1 MNEFDTEVP
10 DTPTFQVG
18 YFFGKQS
25 SKHWLVSQDDLNSMY
40 KSIKKGN
47 ILLWC
52 DKLSSQLQSS
62 ESCKGQKRK
71 LQDDPPQ
78 QSKSHESEV
87 DNIVSDLRKRHDT
100 TYSLPKLRLWAC
112 VITAGNW
119 DDRDKHPP
127 LPAFDDNEP
136 KKLKKKAL
144 SDVIA
149 NSVVKAMTMSQVIS
163 PETPTKSSETS
174 SQSSKPIGLSPGRVT
189 ELRIEKL
196 QELREL
202 QQLLEQN
209 VLTNA
214 EFEEQKM
221 VVLNALRK
229 LTH

>member
-1 MNEFDTEVP
+1 MNEFDTQVP
-10 DTPTFQVG
+10 DTPVFQVG

-25 SKHWLVSQDDLNSMY
+25 SKYWLVSRDDLNSMY
-40 KSIKKGN
+40 RSIKKGSV
-47 ILLWC
+47 LLWC
-52 DKLSSQLQSS
+52 DKRSCQLQSS
-62 ESCKGQKRK
+62 ESRKGQKRK

-87 DNIVSDLRKRHDT
+87 DEIVSDLRERHGT
-100 TYSLPKLRLWAC
+100 TYTLPKLRLWAR
-112 VITAGNW
+112 VITTGNW

-136 KKLKKKAL
+136 KKVKKAAL

-149 NSVVKAMTMSQVIS
+149 SSVVKAMTTSQVTS
-163 PETPTKSSETS
+163 PETPTKSSKTS
-174 SQSSKPIGLSPGRVT
+174 TQSNKPIGLSPGRVT
-189 ELRIEKL
+189 DLRIKKL

-209 VLTNA
+209 VLTDA

-221 VVLNALRK
+221 LVLNALRK